1 MSADAETDPK
11 FEIGHVL
18 FIDIVGYSRLLIG
31 EQSETVRQLK
41 EIVTTTEQ
49 FRRAEAQDK
58 LLTLPTGD
66 GMALVFRESAEAP
79 AQCAL
84 EIAEALKKHPRLR
97 VRMGIHSGPVDVVT
111 DVNNRANVTG
121 AGINVAQRI
130 MDCGD
135 GGHILV
141 SKRVADDLAE
151 YRRWQP
157 YLHGLGDFEV
167 KHGVVVSVF
176 NLYTDAVGNADP
188 PSKLKRPRNLPDGAR
203 QSEHANRSPISAGL
217 LIGGLMLFSV
227 VVVGL
232 IFGPAILKQASKL
245 ETATPVWTAS
255 ATPSAAAIP
264 QKSIAV
270 LPFANLSA
278 NQENAFFTD
287 GIQDEILT
295 NLARIADLKVISRT
309 SVMQYKSGST
319 RNLRQIGK
327 ELGVVHLLEGS
338 VQRAGTR
345 VRVNAQLIDALTDTH
360 LWAQTYDR
368 DLADVFA
375 IQSEIAKTIADQL
388 QAKLSPREKVDIE
401 RPPTTDLAAFDFY
414 NRAKAAIATSAF
426 GVRFRED
433 LPQAVRL
440 LDAAVARDP
449 TFTAAYCELAGV
461 HDYIYFYGMDHTP
474 ERLALAD
481 AAVDK
486 ALQLDPESGEAH
498 LTRAQHLYRGYFD
511 YNGARAELAIARQ
524 TLPNDPRVFELIGYI
539 DRRQGRQKEGL
550 ANLER
555 ARALDPRNFGT
566 LQQIALS
573 YGAFRR
579 YAEMAVM
586 LDRALA
592 IVPPDVAT
600 DTKVAR
606 AQVSLDWRADTRPLH
621 AVLEAVLAKDPAA
634 AQDAADNWL
643 YLALCERDAVAAGRA
658 LDALGSNTFGPDAI
672 LFSRKFGEGLVARMR
687 GDSAAARTAFTA
699 ARAQQEETIRSQGEY
714 PPTLCV
720 LGLIDAA
727 LGRKENAIREGKR
740 AVELLP
746 MEQDALNGLRVREFL
761 AMIYA
766 WTGEKELAC
775 QQLAS
780 TIQLPASVSY
790 GELRLHPYWDPL
802 RGEPCFEK
810 IVASLAPKN

>member
-1 MSADAETDPK
+1 MPVEAEADPK

-18 FIDIVGYSRLLIG
+18 FIDIVGYSKLLID
-31 EQSETVRQLK
+31 EQRASLDALNQVVRD
-41 EIVTTTEQ
+41 TAQ
-49 FRRAEAQDK
+49 FRAEEAAGGLMK
-58 LLTLPTGD
+58 IPTGD
-66 GMALVFRESAEAP
+66 GMALVFYNSPETPVE
-79 AQCAL
+79 CAL
-84 EIAEALKKHPRLR
+84 EISRALKRHPD
-97 VRMGIHSGPVDVVT
+97 VQIRMGVHSGPVSRVM
-111 DVNNRANVTG
+111 DVNQQANIAG
-121 AGINVAQRI
+121 AGINMAQRV

-135 GGHILV
+135 AGHILV

-157 YLHGLGDFEV
+157 YLHKLGDFEV

-176 NLYTDAVGNADP
+176 NLYANGVGKPDP
-188 PSKLKRPRNLPDGAR
+188 PSKLKRASGLPQRAR
-203 QSEHANRSPISAGL
+203 TSEQANRSPILIAL

-227 VVVGL
+227 AVVGI
-232 IFGPAILKQASKL
+232 IFAPAILKQASKHK
-245 ETATPVWTAS
+245 AAAPAPTAS

-270 LPFANLSA
+270 LPFENLSA

-295 NLARIADLKVISRT
+295 NLARIAELKVISRT
-309 SVMQYKSGST
+309 SVMQYKSGRA
-319 RNLRQIGK
+319 RNLREIGK

-345 VRVNAQLIDALTDTH
+345 LRVNAQLIDAITDTH

-388 QAKLSPREKVDIE
+388 QAKLSPREKVAIE
-401 RPPTTDLAAFDFY
+401 RPPTTDLVAFDFY
-414 NRAKAAIATSAF
+414 NRAKGAIATSAF

-474 ERLALAD
+474 VRLALAD

-524 TLPNDPRVFELIGYI
+524 TLPNDPRVFELTGYI

-555 ARALDPRNFGT
+555 ALALDPRNFGT

-579 YAEMAVM
+579 YTEMTAV

-600 DTKVAR
+600 DAKVAR
-606 AQVSLDWRADTRPLH
+606 AQLSLDWRADTRPLH
-621 AVLEAVLAKDPAA
+621 AVMEAVLAKDPAA

-643 YLALCERDAVAAGRA
+643 YLALCERDPVAAGRA
-658 LDALGSNTFGPDAI
+658 LDSLGSNTFGPDAI

-699 ARAQQEETIRSQGEY
+699 ARVQQEETIRSQGEY

-727 LGRKENAIREGKR
+727 LGRKDDAIREGKR

-761 AMIYA
+761 AAIYA
-766 WTGEKELAC
+766 WIGEKELAC
-775 QQLAS
+775 QQLVS

-802 RGEPCFEK
+802 RGEPCFEE